1 MSIEIVHN
9 AGEITAAL
17 NRLLA
22 RSNDLTEPMRAI
34 AAVMESATEEAFANQ
49 ADPATGVPWAP
60 LSDTTKTQRSK
71 QGSWP
76 GQVLQVSGGLAASIE
91 SQSDSHSASIGT
103 NKIYAPVHFFGASK
117 GEFGNGAPWGDIPAR
132 PFLGLSADDES
143 SILDILDQ
151 FLADGL

>member
-22 RSNDLTEPMRAI
+22 RGNDLTEPMAAI

-49 ADPATGVPWAP
+49 ADPTTGVPWAP
-60 LSDTTKTQRSK
+60 LSDTTQTQRSK

-132 PFLGLSADDES
+132 PFLGLSNEDEND
-143 SILDILDQ
+143 ILGILDQ

>member
-9 AGEITAAL
+9 ADEVTAAL
-17 NRLLA
+17 NRLLE
-22 RSNDLTEPMRAI
+22 RSNDLTEPMAAI
-34 AAVMESATEEAFANQ
+34 AAVMESATEAAFANQ
-49 ADPATGVPWAP
+49 ADPTTGVPWAP

-71 QGSWP
+71 KGSWP
-76 GQVLQVSGGLAASIE
+76 GQILQVSGGLAASIE

-132 PFLGLSADDES
+132 PFLGLSSEDES
-143 SILDILDQ
+143 DILDILDQ